1 MSREI
6 KCNLVQLGLLAFIS
20 SLVGCKTTASSVVN
34 VDQNRGQLSLYSSG
48 DQRTTLTGVQKQEQA
63 TKIEST
69 LKQELHDQRDDI
81 PSLIS
86 LAEVEVSL
94 KQLDAAEKNCHTILR
109 KDQGNK
115 EARKILAEIAMRRGN
130 YDMASIFINSI
141 GAAANK
147 DSSILNMRAMIEL
160 HNSNNSAAMA
170 LFKQALKVNSDDLAV
185 RMNLGVLLLKFRQL
199 DQASIEFERILKS
212 VPNHSDAKLHL
223 AIIKSSRGQNEEAL
237 SMLNDTLKSDEN
249 NPLVLYNLAVVERN
263 IGKLDDALDH
273 LKLYVKNTHSK
284 ASDNDQV
291 FALIGSI
298 QRQQAAKGEK
308 VSDEDLQS
316 MVASE
321 SSDGDEAPK
330 KVATAAEPK
339 GAVKKRNAGPVQAA
353 KAAPKATSK
362 PVAAATQERPAEKE
376 LVIPENAQ
384 EPTSSDEIGDLEK
397 ALK

>member
-48 DQRTTLTGVQKQEQA
+48 DQRTTLTGAQKQEQA

-94 KQLDAAEKNCHTILR
+94 KQLDAAEKNCHSILR

-147 DSSILNMRAMIEL
+147 DSS
-160 HNSNNSAAMA
+160 A
-170 LFKQALKVNSDDLAV
+170 LLSDD
-185 RMNLGVLLLKFRQL
+185 
-199 DQASIEFERILKS
+199 
-212 VPNHSDAKLHL
+212 SD
-223 AIIKSSRGQNEEAL
+223 
-237 SMLNDTLKSDEN
+237 
-249 NPLVLYNLAVVERN
+249 V
-263 IGKLDDALDH
+263 
-273 LKLYVKNTHSK
+273 
-284 ASDNDQV
+284 
-291 FALIGSI
+291 
-298 QRQQAAKGEK
+298 
-308 VSDEDLQS
+308 
-316 MVASE
+316 
-321 SSDGDEAPK
+321 
-330 KVATAAEPK
+330 
-339 GAVKKRNAGPVQAA
+339 
-353 KAAPKATSK
+353 
-362 PVAAATQERPAEKE
+362 
-376 LVIPENAQ
+376 
-384 EPTSSDEIGDLEK
+384 
-397 ALK
+397 

>member
-6 KCNLVQLGLLAFIS
+6 KHTLVQLGLLAFIS
-20 SLVGCKTTASSVVN
+20 SSVGCKTTSPSVVN

-48 DQRTTLTGVQKQEQA
+48 DQRTTLTGAQMQEQA
-63 TKIEST
+63 AKIEST
-69 LKQELHDQRDDI
+69 LKQELHDRRDDI

-94 KQLDAAEKNCHTILR
+94 KQLDSAEKNCHTILR

-160 HNSNNSAAMA
+160 HNNNNSAAMA

-199 DQASIEFERILKS
+199 DQASVEFERVLKS
-212 VPNHSDAKLHL
+212 VPNHLDANLHL

-237 SMLNDTLKSDEN
+237 SMLNDTLKADEN

-273 LKLYVKNTHSK
+273 LKLYVTNTHSK

-291 FALIGSI
+291 LALIGSI

-316 MVASE
+316 MVAAE

-330 KVATAAEPK
+330 KVATAIEPK
-339 GAVKKRNAGPVQAA
+339 GAAKKKNAGPVQAA
-353 KAAPKATSK
+353 KAAPKSKSK

-376 LVIPENAQ
+376 LVIPDNAA
-384 EPTSSDEIGDLEK
+384 EPASSDEIGDLEK

>member
-1 MSREI
+1 M
-6 KCNLVQLGLLAFIS
+6 
-20 SLVGCKTTASSVVN
+20 
-34 VDQNRGQLSLYSSG
+34 
-48 DQRTTLTGVQKQEQA
+48 
-63 TKIEST
+63 
-69 LKQELHDQRDDI
+69 
-81 PSLIS
+81 
-86 LAEVEVSL
+86 
-94 KQLDAAEKNCHTILR
+94 
-109 KDQGNK
+109 
-115 EARKILAEIAMRRGN
+115 
-130 YDMASIFINSI
+130 
-141 GAAANK
+141 
-147 DSSILNMRAMIEL
+147 
-160 HNSNNSAAMA
+160 
-170 LFKQALKVNSDDLAV
+170 
-185 RMNLGVLLLKFRQL
+185 
-199 DQASIEFERILKS
+199 
-212 VPNHSDAKLHL
+212 
-223 AIIKSSRGQNEEAL
+223 
-237 SMLNDTLKSDEN
+237 
-249 NPLVLYNLAVVERN
+249 
-263 IGKLDDALDH
+263 DDALDH